1 MSQELIILD
10 GGFSRELERLGAPFR
25 QPEWSALGLMET
37 PEIVEL
43 AHIEFIKAGAEVIT
57 TNSYAVVP
65 YHIGEER
72 FARDGRRLIEL
83 SGSLARSAADKY
95 PGVRVAGCIP
105 PMFGSYLP
113 NDFDAERAPA
123 LLKEFVDGLAPHADL
138 WLIETT
144 SSIAEME
151 AASDAL
157 KMVPKPLWVSYTLAD
172 DGDVGDDSLLRS
184 GESVHDA
191 VMAANQHGAEA
202 VLFNCSAPEVME
214 QAIREAKKV
223 LPGSVRVGA
232 YANAF
237 GRTVSRAERTTPANE
252 GFSDMREDLAPP
264 AYLAWARKWTDM
276 GASVV
281 GGCCGIGSAH
291 IEELARALKGA
302 GQSS

>member
-1 MSQELIILD
+1 MSQDLIILD

-43 AHIEFIKAGAEVIT
+43 AHVEFIKAGAEVIT

-72 FARDGRRLIEL
+72 FASDGRRLIEL
-83 SGSLARSAADKY
+83 SGALARAAADKHS
-95 PGVRVAGCIP
+95 GVRVAGCIP
-105 PMFGSYLP
+105 PLFGSYLP
-113 NDFDAERAPA
+113 DDFDAERAPT
-123 LLKEFVDGLAPHADL
+123 LLKAFVDGLAPHVDL

-151 AASDAL
+151 AAADAL
-157 KMVPKPLWVSYTLAD
+157 KAAPKPLWVSYTLRD
-172 DGDVGDDSLLRS
+172 DGDVGDDIVLRS
-184 GESVHDA
+184 GECVHDA
-191 VMAANQHGAEA
+191 VMAAMLYEAEA

-214 QAIREAKKV
+214 QAIREAKAI
-223 LPGSVRVGA
+223 LPETVRVGA

-252 GFSDMREDLAPP
+252 GFSEMREDLDPP
-264 AYLAWARKWTDM
+264 SYLAWARKWHDT
-276 GASVV
+276 GATII
-281 GGCCGIGSAH
+281 GGCCGIGAAH
-291 IEELARALKGA
+291 IKVLASKLQNRG
-302 GQSS
+302 